1 MSDLPSLNA
10 LRAFDAVARLHSVT
24 AAAAELSVTPSAI
37 SRQISNLE
45 EEIGIALLTRNGRGV
60 RLTDDGKRL
69 EGGLAGAFDQ
79 IADAVSGL
87 RRPASV
93 KPLRIVVP
101 PMLASVWLI
110 PRLDRFTAQHPGT
123 DIILVDSEEQAE
135 IAARS
140 DCAIGWGRFQDSA
153 TMVAERMTPSEQVF
167 PVCRPDVCGAVGLK
181 GVTLL
186 ELETT
191 AYAQDWPDWFAFMT
205 AIGLDLSDTV
215 AGPRLTA
222 GPLVDAVRQG
232 KGAMLTCTSLAQDDI
247 AAGRLVRPITEAMP
261 VEDAYWLLI
270 SRSELQRPEVA
281 GFRSWLLQEIAASFG
296 RGD

>member
-45 EEIGIALLTRNGRGV
+45 EEIGIALVTRNGRGV

-79 IADAVSGL
+79 IAAAVSGL

-110 PRLDRFTAQHPGT
+110 PRLDRFMEQCPGT
-123 DIILVDSEEQAE
+123 DVILVDSEER
-135 IAARS
+135 AAISTRS
-140 DCAIGWGRFQDSA
+140 DCAIAWGRFEDSEM
-153 TMVAERMTPSEQVF
+153 MVAEQVTRAEQVF
-167 PVCRPDVCGAVGLK
+167 PVCRPDVCGTAGLK

-186 ELETT
+186 ELETI
-191 AYAQDWPDWFAFMT
+191 AHAQFWPDWSAFK
-205 AIGLDLSDTV
+205 AAVGLDLAGAVT
-215 AGPRLTA
+215 GPRLTA

-232 KGAMLTCTSLAQDDI
+232 KGVMLSCTSLAQDDI
-247 AAGRLVRPITEAMP
+247 AAGRLVRPVAEALP
-261 VEDAYWLLI
+261 VEEAYWLLI
-270 SRSELQRPEVA
+270 SRSERRRQEVA
-281 GFRSWLLQEIAASFG
+281 DFRSWLLQECAASIAG
-296 RGD
+296 EA

>member
-37 SRQISNLE
+37 SRQISKLE
-45 EEIGIALLTRNGRGV
+45 EEVGIALVTRNGRGV
-60 RLTDDGKRL
+60 RLTDDGRRL
-69 EGGLAGAFDQ
+69 EGGLSGAFVQ
-79 IADAVSGL
+79 IADAVDRL
-87 RRPASV
+87 RRPESV
-93 KPLRIVVP
+93 HPLRIVVP

-110 PRLDRFTAQHPGT
+110 PRIDQFTAQFPGT
-123 DIILVDSEEQAE
+123 DVILVDSEEEAE
-135 IAARS
+135 ISTRS
-140 DCAIGWGRFQDSA
+140 DCAIAWGCFKDSA
-153 TMVAERMTPSEQVF
+153 RQVAERVTRGEEVF

-191 AYAQDWPDWFAFMT
+191 AYAQVWPDWSAFMT
-205 AIGLDLSDTV
+205 AVGLDPADTV
-215 AGPRLTA
+215 IGPRLTA

-232 KGAMLTCTSLAQDDI
+232 KGAMLTCTSLAHDDI
-247 AAGRLVRPITEAMP
+247 AEGRLVRPIDETVPIGET
-261 VEDAYWLLI
+261 YWLLI
-270 SRSELQRPEVA
+270 PRSKRHRPEVA

-296 RGD
+296 RED